1 MFIYIIFKWEFYGI
15 KIFGSKITGG
25 TEWHSYQTSYQ
36 KKAGVSLNHIWEG
49 KKKSENPTLEQ
60 KLK

>member
-1 MFIYIIFKWEFYGI
+1 MTLISNFISKKGWSFFK
-15 KIFGSKITGG
+15 
-25 TEWHSYQTSYQ
+25 SYL
-36 KKAGVSLNHIWEG
+36 GR